1 MLFILCL
8 VGVVFFGYA
17 LYTLTFGPGPPG
29 SFSYNMWRHLLDLG
43 YSFTPRSPR
52 PRTLP
57 FSLANLRA
65 NPLPEVLSVVPT
77 TPIIPAIQQFVVGSI
92 PYLHRLSDA
101 QLAEFR
107 TVEELSKFL
116 TQMYTL
122 ISHVPPTALLPVS
135 LLTVAATSTVSLAA
149 LPMPTFLAAQLVRE
163 VAENT
168 IYAGSIAQ
176 AAHLAVEQIQVL
188 QLAGTDVETVLRQ
201 LEKVTK
207 YHQVMSDNLSQFEIR
222 SNRITYIDE
231 LRVSKRDLQT
241 AIGKAKAGHF
251 SEAAA
256 KAAEVNATLDHT
268 NRYLLP
274 NALYHLAAMI
284 PHPPEIEGDR

>member
-1 MLFILCL
+1 M

-29 SFSYNMWRHLLDLG
+29 SFGYKMWRHLLDLG
-43 YSFTPRSPR
+43 YSFTPGSPR

-65 NPLPEVLSVVPT
+65 NPLPEVLSAVPT
-77 TPIIPAIQQFVVGSI
+77 TPTIPAIQQFVVGSL

-116 TQMYTL
+116 TNMYTL

-135 LLTVAATSTVSLAA
+135 LLTVAASCTISAGT
-149 LPMPTFLAAQLVRE
+149 LPMSTFLAVELVRE

-168 IYAGSIAQ
+168 LYAGSIAQ
-176 AAHLAVEQIQVL
+176 AAHLAVEQIQIL
-188 QLAGTDVETVLRQ
+188 QLAGTDVSTVLRQ
-201 LEKVTK
+201 LEKVTH
-207 YHQVMSDNLSQFEIR
+207 YYQVMSDNLSQFDR
-222 SNRITYIDE
+222 HSNRVTYVDE
-231 LRVSKRDLQT
+231 LRVTKWDLQA
-241 AIGKAKAGHF
+241 AIGEAKAGHF
-251 SEAAA
+251 SRAAA
-256 KAAEVNATLDHT
+256 KAAEVNAMLDHT

-274 NALYHLAAMI
+274 NALYYLAATI
-284 PHPPEIEGDR
+284 PHPPEIEG